1 MKICPKCG
9 GQIGDENRFCT
20 LCGVELTEEAQPAA
34 PFPAYYQPAA
44 PTADPFDHTEEFDDS
59 DIHANKLYAL
69 LMYLTGLV
77 GIAIALLDATESA
90 YVQFHLK
97 QNLKFCIAELLL
109 GFIAAFLFFTFIV
122 PIAAGVCLTILEIIR
137 IIAFFQTCGNKSKE
151 PAIIRSLGFLN

>member
-77 GIAIALLDATESA
+77 GIAIALLGAKESA

-151 PAIIRSLGFLN
+151 PAIIRSLGFLK